1 MTHRFQNALKAGLHY
16 FCLALCLCF
25 SLTLGGC
32 SFSSTAPKACDVQ
45 ASLPVEEMDLS
56 DVPTYDGDLVVT
68 IHQNRPFN
76 IPDSP
81 SCSNEYLYSKLDD
94 LGRTQQAYAFLSSDS
109 LTDSARGDISSIKPT
124 GFINHAYDWIDGGTV
139 YNRSHLIAHMLG
151 GADIEDNL
159 MTGTRSFNAFGMLP
173 YEQKVQSY
181 LNEEDGVVFYRVS
194 PLIIPPVKTVRKTKP
209 TNPFQYRRAIQLSP
223 RNLKKTRR
231 LEPAR
236 FHPGRTIRRKRS
248 S

>member
-181 LNEEDGVVFYRVS
+181 LNEEDGVVFYRVT
-194 PLIIPPVKTVRKTKP
+194 PVYEENDLVAKGAVME
-209 TNPFQYRRAIQLSP
+209 A
-223 RNLKKTRR
+223 
-231 LEPAR
+231 
-236 FHPGRTIRRKRS
+236 
-248 S
+248 